1 MNESERTPA
10 KWLRFLL
17 YIELVGF
24 VLSLLAYLTAKDTWN
39 IWAQRLLE
47 AGSIYC
53 LFRLVQAGLRYR
65 KAAILHALKLGLTLV
80 SAGLSAF
87 WFWQMRYIS
96 AIPDTTVYNAVSQV
110 LTTVIMVV
118 SWVATWQL
126 YHAHGEL
133 VPQMAKKWHI
143 LFFLTLLAGLIL
155 SLGSGI
161 LASLRMDGQMSQELY
176 GKWFL
181 LLQIPGKLV
190 QLLSMAFLLDTIR
203 ILEKKEA

>member
-10 KWLRFLL
+10 IWLRYLL
-17 YIELVGF
+17 YMELAGF

-53 LFRLVQAGLRYR
+53 LFRLVQAGVRYR
-65 KAAILHALKLGLTLV
+65 KAAILHALKLGLTLA

-87 WFWQMRYIS
+87 WLWKMRYIS
-96 AIPDTTVYNAVSQV
+96 VVLDTTAYNAVSPV
-110 LTTVIMVV
+110 LTIVIMAV
-118 SWVATWQL
+118 SWAAAWQL

-143 LFFLTLLAGLIL
+143 LFFLALLSGLIF

-161 LASLRMDGQMSQELY
+161 LAALRMDGQLSQELY
-176 GKWFL
+176 GTCFL
-181 LLQIPGKLV
+181 LLQLPGKLA
-190 QLLSMAFLLDTIR
+190 QLLSTVFLLGTVR